1 MIIHI
6 ENLLKMKKTKLFSIL
21 TILVLISLSS
31 CKDEPVV
38 SSAVTVATKDSATI
52 SGYVTAELNLQSAG
66 LEAVPAGT
74 SILVSVP
81 YSQLNATATGNWLKT
96 ETVGTDG
103 KYSVKIP
110 TNSKGVTVTFTPSAF
125 EYDQTQAYASGAT
138 VPKLRLTYNTGSNS
152 LNVVSGQ
159 SLNNDIKYTST
170 TNIAIGV
177 PEVTIAGKVQADLD
191 ASIIGLENLPDGT
204 KIIFTATGWAD
215 STTVSSGKYSISV
228 PKGLLINWSINKI
241 ISTKVWS
248 PNSLDPSQSTYI
260 NVDKTYSISG
270 SSTFNANNLAMDIT
284 PSGYTVSV
292 VPLTT
297 TVTGIAKAE
306 LDLSIS
312 GLEYLPTGS
321 KIYFYTSTWGATATV
336 SSGGSFSVN
345 VPFGTTVNYY
355 IHVTTNQLSQSGISY
370 SHTFQLTG
378 NFSSTTVNDLSLI
391 VPDLLVTTTVTG
403 IAKADLDLS
412 TSGLEN
418 LPDGTRITFF
428 TNSAIWK
435 EDAIVKNGS
444 YAINVPSNST
454 VNYSISVALSQKSA
468 TGVTTLNHTF
478 EVNSSFYSPSSSSS
492 YIQNITATAIN

>member
-1 MIIHI
+1 
-6 ENLLKMKKTKLFSIL
+6 MKKTKLFSVIAIL
-21 TILVLISLSS
+21 ALVSLSS
-31 CKDEPVV
+31 CKDEPVVV

-74 SILVSVP
+74 SILVSLP
-81 YSQLNATATGNWLKT
+81 YSQLNATATGSWMKT
-96 ETVGTDG
+96 VTVGTDG

-110 TNSKGVTVTFTPSAF
+110 TNSKGVAVTFTPSAF
-125 EYDQTQAYASGAT
+125 EYDQTQAYSSGAT
-138 VPKLRLTYNTGSNS
+138 VPKLRLTYNIGSNS

-215 STTVSSGKYSISV
+215 STTISSGKYSISV

-241 ISTKVWS
+241 INTKVWS
-248 PNSLDPSQSTYI
+248 PNNLDPSQSTYI

-270 SSTFNANNLAMDIT
+270 SSTFNANNLAVDIT
-284 PSGYTVSV
+284 PSGNTVSV
-292 VPLTT
+292 VSLTT

-306 LDLSIS
+306 LDLSTS

-336 SSGGSFSVN
+336 SSGGNFSVI

-355 IHVTTNQLSQSGISY
+355 TQVTANQISQSGISS

-378 NFSSTTVNDLSLI
+378 NFSSTTVNSLSLTA
-391 VPDLLVTTTVTG
+391 PDLLVTTTVTG
-403 IAKADLDLS
+403 TAKADLDIS

-418 LPDGTRITFF
+418 LPDGTRITFT
-428 TNSAIWK
+428 TNSPTWR
-435 EDAIVKNGS
+435 EDAVVKNGS
-444 YAINVPSNST
+444 YAINVPSNSS

-468 TGVTTLNHTF
+468 GGVITTHTF
-478 EVNSSFYSPSSSSS
+478 AVNSSFFSPSSSSS
-492 YIQNITATAIN
+492 FTQNITATAIN